1 METGNFDRDRCFSST
16 DVLPVVKGVIWLF
29 LATFAE
35 VTPVVSPAGF
45 APVLFSHY
53 ITSQV
58 FITLDLNG
66 KPPNLLVMNLY

>member
-1 METGNFDRDRCFSST
+1 METGSILDRDRRSSFV

-45 APVLFSHY
+45 VAPLLFSY
-53 ITSQV
+53 CITHRYL
-58 FITLDLNG
+58 FRWT
-66 KPPNLLVMNLY
+66 